1 MNKRNNELKGVE
13 FFLRGKN
20 RKLLFKSSM
29 LKQDSMYKTRNDEG
43 GGRLF
48 AVCCKSVKYPRSV
61 LSRYSLSRE
70 KVENGVAYGNKY
82 DVSRWG

>member
-1 MNKRNNELKGVE
+1 
-13 FFLRGKN
+13 
-20 RKLLFKSSM
+20 
-29 LKQDSMYKTRNDEG
+29 MYKTRNDEG